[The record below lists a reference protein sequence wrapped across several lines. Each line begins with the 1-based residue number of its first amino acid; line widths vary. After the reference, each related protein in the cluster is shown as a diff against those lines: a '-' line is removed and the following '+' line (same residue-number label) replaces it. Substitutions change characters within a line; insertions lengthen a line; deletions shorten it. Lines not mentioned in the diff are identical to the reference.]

1 MTAGVADAASDRVR
15 PGLAV
20 AAALLL
26 NPALGA
32 LYAWSVFVAPL
43 EGALGAPRAEISLVF
58 SVAIVAFTAG
68 MLLTPQAYRLLP
80 APALLLGAVGLCV
93 AGLAASAAA
102 GAVWQLVL
110 GYGVAFG
117 FGSGSAYSVTL
128 QLISLALARRRGLA
142 SGLGIGGYA
151 AGSILLS
158 VLFAWTV
165 VRFGP
170 FATFAGT
177 ALGLGAIGL
186 GAAAL
191 VGLSGLRLPNLSATP
206 KPEAGGGRVFALM
219 WTGYALGAMAGFM
232 AVSQAAGIAT
242 SYGAGATLLT
252 LAVAGVAAGNAA
264 GRLAGGWLAD
274 LVPPAR
280 VTAAAH
286 ALGAVSFAVL
296 LAFGGPWL
304 AAGALTLQGLAY
316 GLISTGYPSS
326 MGIYFGVANFGR
338 YLGRLL
344 TSWGLAGLT
353 APWLA
358 GWLFD
363 RYGDYRW
370 ACIFGLIVSL
380 LAVLAALAVPPPA
393 RNR

>member
-1 MTAGVADAASDRVR
+1 MTTGLADVASRRAR
-15 PGLAV
+15 PACAV

-26 NPALGA
+26 NPVIGA

-43 EGALGAPRAEISLVF
+43 EAALGAPRAEISLVF

-68 MLLTPQAYRLLP
+68 MLLMPQAYRLLP
-80 APALLLGAVGLCV
+80 APALLLAAAAIGVLGL
-93 AGLAASAAA
+93 LMAARA

-110 GYGVAFG
+110 GYGGAFG
-117 FGSGSAYSVTL
+117 FGSGACYSVTL
-128 QLISLALARRRGLA
+128 QLISLALASRRGLA
-142 SGLGIGGYA
+142 SGIGIGSYA

-170 FATFAGT
+170 FATFTGT
-177 ALGLGAIGL
+177 AVALAAAGL

-191 VGLSGLRLPNLSATP
+191 VALSNIRLPNLRAAASP
-206 KPEAGGGRVFALM
+206 VAGGGRIFALM
-219 WTGYALGAMAGFM
+219 WTAYALGAMAGFM

-242 SYGAGATLLT
+242 SYGAGAWLFTA
-252 LAVAGVAAGNAA
+252 AVAGVAAGNAC

-274 LVPPAR
+274 HVPPAR

-286 ALGAVSFAVL
+286 ALGAFSFIL
-296 LAFGGPWL
+296 LLVFEGPAL
-304 AAGALTLQGLAY
+304 AAVALTLQGLAY

-326 MGIYFGVANFGR
+326 MGIYFGVANYGR

-363 RYGDYRW
+363 RTGDYAW
-370 ACIFGLIVSL
+370 ACGFGLLVSV
-380 LAVLAALAVPPPA
+380 LALLAALAVPPPA
-393 RNR
+393 RDL